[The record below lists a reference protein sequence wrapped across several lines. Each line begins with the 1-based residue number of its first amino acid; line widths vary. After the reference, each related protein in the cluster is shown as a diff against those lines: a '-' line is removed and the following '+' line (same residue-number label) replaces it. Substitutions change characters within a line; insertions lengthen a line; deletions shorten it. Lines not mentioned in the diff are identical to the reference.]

1 MRFDDPAIIERYR
14 SPRHRA
20 TLSADACD
28 ASATG
33 NNPFCG
39 DNIELRIAVEPD
51 ADGTTRIA
59 AASFDGHACSLCT
72 ATADLLCE
80 RVVGRPVA
88 ELGTLGLD
96 ELCVLWGG
104 LDVGRARQ
112 NCVTLPATV
121 LARACAI
128 IASR

>member
-14 SPRHRA
+14 NPRHRG
-20 TLSADACD
+20 TLAADACD

-39 DNIELRIAVEPD
+39 DDIELRIAVESG
-51 ADGTTRIA
+51 ADGVPRVSE
-59 AASFDGHACSLCT
+59 ASFEGHACSLCA

-80 RVVGRPVA
+80 HIVGHPVE
-88 ELGTLGLD
+88 ELGGLGLE
-96 ELCVLWGG
+96 ELCALWGG
-104 LDVGRARQ
+104 LEVGRARQ
-112 NCVTLPATV
+112 GCVTLPATV

-128 IASR
+128 IAPK